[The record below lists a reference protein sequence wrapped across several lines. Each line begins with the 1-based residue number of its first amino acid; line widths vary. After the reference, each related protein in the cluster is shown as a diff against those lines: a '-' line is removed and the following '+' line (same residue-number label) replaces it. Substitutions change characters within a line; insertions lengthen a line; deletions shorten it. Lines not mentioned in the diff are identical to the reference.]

1 MFTLQRLELPKGFSH
16 SFESAPGSE
25 PQITTRAAYLV
36 CRSQVPFLPCSS
48 ACRVPPGKGPF
59 PQGLLET

>member
-1 MFTLQRLELPKGFSH
+1 MFTLQRLELPKGFNQ

-25 PQITTRAAYLV
+25 PQITTRAVYLV

-48 ACRVPPGKGPF
+48 AY
-59 PQGLLET
+59 